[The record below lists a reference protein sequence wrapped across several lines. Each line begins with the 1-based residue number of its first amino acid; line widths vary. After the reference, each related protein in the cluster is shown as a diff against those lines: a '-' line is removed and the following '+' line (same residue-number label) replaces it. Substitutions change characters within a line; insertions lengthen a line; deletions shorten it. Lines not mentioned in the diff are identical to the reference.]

1 MQNNR
6 KRDLILDAM
15 QQLMHDVNIQTIS
28 VSDIAKEAGIGK
40 GSIYYYFKSKEE
52 ILEAV
57 IERSYSEA
65 IEKSKKLLS
74 EERLDA
80 LTKMEIIFRTCRD
93 SSLEL
98 TRQETDNYL
107 ELQQSALIHQQY
119 IRMMLKHLRPILS
132 DVIRQGN
139 LEGSMNCRS
148 PEEIS
153 EIVLIIL
160 TIKMDNHLTG
170 DNQKQIQKTLDVFT
184 YMLETSFQIERGKAR
199 LPVADLTRPLVPEW
213 IVCYTHNL

>member
-184 YMLETSFQIERGKAR
+184 YMLETSFQIERGR
-199 LPVADLTRPLVPEW
+199 LDYLWQT
-213 IVCYTHNL
+213 

>member
-170 DNQKQIQKTLDVFT
+170 DNQEQIQKTLDVFT
-184 YMLETSFQIERGKAR
+184 YMLETSFQIERGR
-199 LPVADLTRPLVPEW
+199 LDYLWQT
-213 IVCYTHNL
+213 